1 MIIDLEQFVRR
12 EQPYWNE
19 LEDLLDRV
27 EERSLDTMD
36 LEEVKRLH
44 YLYRRVSSDLS
55 QIENYI
61 SEPEL
66 KQYLENLV
74 SRAYI
79 QVHRDR
85 ESTGEFGFWNWL
97 VHTLPTTFRK
107 HAWAFLLVVA
117 IMSSGML
124 FGGAAVALDPG
135 VKTYLLPFSHL
146 QQHPSDRVEQAE
158 ENPASV
164 EGAKARFSAMLMT
177 HNIKVSILVLVLGL
191 TFGVGTVVVTFYNG
205 VILGAVMGDYMLA
218 GESVFL
224 AGWLLPHGIIE
235 IPAILMAAQ
244 AGMVLAGALVGW
256 EDRNPLFD
264 RLRQVGPELITLISG
279 VAILLVWAGIVESV
293 ISQYHEPVFP
303 YELKIAFGVFEG
315 IILVLYLWKSGR
327 PRE

>member
-97 VHTLPTTFRK
+97 VHTLPATFRK

>member
-12 EQPYWNE
+12 EKPYWNE
-19 LEDLLDRV
+19 LEELLDRV
-27 EERSLDTMD
+27 EQRSLGHMD

-85 ESTGEFGFWNWL
+85 ESTGGFSLWNWM
-97 VHTLPTTFRK
+97 VHTLPSTFRK
-107 HAWAFLLVVA
+107 HAGAFLLVVS
-117 IMSSGML
+117 IMSTGML
-124 FGGAAVALDPG
+124 FGGGAVALDPG
-135 VKTYLLPFSHL
+135 VKTYLLPFPHL
-146 QQHPSDRVEQAE
+146 QQHPSERVEQE
-158 ENPASV
+158 ESSPESV
-164 EGAKARFSAMLMT
+164 EGVKARFSAMLMT
-177 HNIKVSILVLVLGL
+177 HNIKVSIFVLVLGL
-191 TFGVGTVVVTFYNG
+191 TWGIGTVIVTFYNG
-205 VILGAVMGDYMLA
+205 VILGAVMGDYILA
-218 GESVFL
+218 GESTFL

-244 AGMVLAGALVGW
+244 AGMVLAGAMIGW
-256 EDRNPLFD
+256 EDRNRLLD
-264 RLRQVGPELITLISG
+264 RLRQVGPDLVTLISG

-303 YELKIAFGVFEG
+303 YELKIAFGIFEG
-315 IILVLYLWKSGR
+315 IILVLYLWMSGR
-327 PRE
+327 SRE